1 MFTFHSLHNL
11 NRVGSEGEVHWAGE
25 EISTQSFRGPGFF
38 VCGLATSQGLGD
50 LHQTPGIQ
58 SEDLG
63 VQGPGEYRRLSTVPR
78 ARLWSGAYHV
88 CPHAIVQNSVS
99 RSWECLALSSTRR
112 GYCNW
117 WITRQ
122 FLPFSSSSFSLIS
135 NTRIWQLTKTW
146 LFATRN
152 SVWATPSCRLS
163 RVRCPDVQRLSSC

>member
-58 SEDLG
+58 SEDRG
-63 VQGPGEYRRLSTVPR
+63 VQGPEYRRLSTVPR

-152 SVWATPSCRLS
+152 SVWATPSWRLS